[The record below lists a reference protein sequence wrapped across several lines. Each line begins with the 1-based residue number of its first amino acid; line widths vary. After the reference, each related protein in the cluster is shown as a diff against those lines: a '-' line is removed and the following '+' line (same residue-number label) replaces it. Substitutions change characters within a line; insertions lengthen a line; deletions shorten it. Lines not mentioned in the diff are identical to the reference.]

1 MFNRRLT
8 LADVA
13 RYTDTKSLIN
23 RTVFDLD
30 SAASTEDIE
39 GEILGEAVTQHQ
51 QPQEINVT
59 LTGHEVTVA
68 SQCGPTRVQYSS
80 PLPTSVITCG
90 SSLATHTDVT
100 KCHGSCSPRIE
111 SPSVVGRFKGTT
123 ARTNSRGGEEIPH
136 LRIDSRFE
144 SGNLRKAIQVSYQYT
159 WDNHTVTTLQL
170 HIVTGKEGGGKV
182 LCY

>member
-13 RYTDTKSLIN
+13 CYTDTKSLIN

-30 SAASTEDIE
+30 SAVSTEGIE

-51 QPQEINVT
+51 QPQEMNAT
-59 LTGHEVTVA
+59 LTGHEATVA
-68 SQCGPTRVQYSS
+68 SHCEATRVQYLD

-90 SSLATHTDVT
+90 SSPTTHTDVT
-100 KCHGSCSPRIE
+100 KCRGSCSPRTE
-111 SPSVVGRFKGTT
+111 SPSVVGGFKGTT
-123 ARTNSRGGEEIPH
+123 ARTDGGGGEEIPH

-144 SGNLRKAIQVSYQYT
+144 SGNLRKAIQVSYQYAY
-159 WDNHTVTTLQL
+159 
-170 HIVTGKEGGGKV
+170 
-182 LCY
+182 CYLKQHCSYI